1 MARAT
6 NPTPETPETPAP
18 EQTTPELVA
27 KQLAELVNADLNVTL
42 AIMAGL
48 LKAVRTTQADRMPA
62 AKPGADAAR
71 IELEKWY
78 AAYKK
83 ARDTGTGNDPLA
95 ALIAAGAAA
104 VAPTPEA

>member
-6 NPTPETPETPAP
+6 NPAPDTPDTPDTP

-48 LKAVRTTQADRMPA
+48 LKAVRTTQAGRMPA

-83 ARDTGTGNDPLA
+83 ARGTGTGDDPTA

-104 VAPTPEA
+104 VTPEA